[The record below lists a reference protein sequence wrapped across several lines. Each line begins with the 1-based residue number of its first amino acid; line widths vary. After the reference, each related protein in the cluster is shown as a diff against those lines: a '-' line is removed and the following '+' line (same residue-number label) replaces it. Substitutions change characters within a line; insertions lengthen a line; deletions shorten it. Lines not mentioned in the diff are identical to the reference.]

1 MQEDAENEFVR
12 LLLEEIDYTID
23 QEIGKAMGMI
33 KTELRYGE
41 TLYIPYT
48 SLDGLERGEIV
59 EGHWFS
65 SIKQRVSKKFS
76 LKKSFPFITCKNVY
90 FTDVILNTGTTT
102 YPEFKHIYAL
112 ESPQAMAKKFGIV
125 YNDTTT
131 ELLKDNLE
139 HGLC

>member
-76 LKKSFPFITCKNVY
+76 LKRVFRLLHAKM
-90 FTDVILNTGTTT
+90 FT
-102 YPEFKHIYAL
+102 
-112 ESPQAMAKKFGIV
+112 
-125 YNDTTT
+125 
-131 ELLKDNLE
+131 LLMLF
-139 HGLC
+139 